1 MGSILERARTDAKNI
16 INAIGFQLDI
26 EIFNPDKSLSVSVKG
41 WGVKHSL
48 SFDTDGNQ
56 TNSKTARVTVYEQD
70 LIDAGMVV
78 RNAKKD
84 VTMDKY
90 KVIFKDSSG
99 EDKKYSVRETFPNE
113 NLGVIVLM
121 LQDAIF

>member
-16 INAIGFQLDI
+16 VSAIGFQVDI
-26 EIFNPDKSLSVSVKG
+26 EIYTPDKMFNAFVKG

-56 TNSKTARVTVYEQD
+56 TNSKTARVTVYEKD
-70 LIDAGMVV
+70 LNEAGLNV
-78 RNAKKD
+78 RNLKGD

-90 KVIFKDSSG
+90 KVVFKDSSD
-99 EDKKYSVRETFPNE
+99 EAKKYSVRETFPNE